1 LALKVLIAIDS
12 SDASQ
17 HVLAEAAVRPWPA
30 GTAFTLINVVDVYGL
45 TRLPGLVEEGR
56 RLGLAL
62 VNAASAKLSQAG
74 YKASAEV
81 LLGTPR
87 REIAEYAKRW
97 SADLL
102 IVGSHGQGAIAR
114 FLMGSVAQGVLH
126 TAPCSVEVVRAR
138 ASSAVASS
146 RAMKILLATDGSEFS
161 TAAAKSVASRPWPA
175 GSEIR
180 LFSVEELP
188 AILPNQ
194 MTGSSLS
201 AMYPASLLEELLE
214 SARTHAREAVDSAR
228 TILRG
233 SSLRVLDSGAN
244 PLGDARVLI
253 LDEAKEW
260 KADLI
265 VLGSHGRRG
274 LDRMLMGSV
283 SESVAL
289 HAQCSV
295 EVIRLQ
301 SA

>member
-1 LALKVLIAIDS
+1 MKVLIAIDS

-30 GTAFTLINVVDVYGL
+30 DTVFTVINVVDVYGL
-45 TRLPGLVEEGR
+45 TRLPGMVEEGR

-62 VNAASAKLSQAG
+62 VHAAAEKLSRAG

-81 LLGTPR
+81 LLGMPR
-87 REIAEYAKRW
+87 REITKYAKRW
-97 SADLL
+97 NADLVM
-102 IVGSHGQGAIAR
+102 VGSHGQGAIAR

-126 TAPCSVEVVRAR
+126 TAPCSVEVVRA
-138 ASSAVASS
+138 SATSGVPSS

-161 TAAAKSVASRPWPA
+161 TAAVKSVASRPWPA
-175 GSEIR
+175 GSEIK
-180 LFSVEELP
+180 LLSVEELP

-194 MTGSSLS
+194 MTASSLS

-214 SARTHAREAVDSAR
+214 SARTHAREAVESAR

-233 SSLRVLDSGAN
+233 SSLRVLEGGAN

-253 LDEAKEW
+253 LDEATEW

-289 HAQCSV
+289 HAHCSV
-295 EVIRLQ
+295 EVIRPRL
-301 SA
+301 A

>member
-1 LALKVLIAIDS
+1 MKVLLGIDS

-17 HVLAEAAVRPWPA
+17 RALVEVTSRPWPA
-30 GTAFTLINVVDVYGL
+30 DTVFTIINVVDVYGL
-45 TRLPGLVEEGR
+45 TRLPGMVEEGR

-62 VNAASAKLSQAG
+62 VNAAAAKLTQAG

-97 SADLL
+97 NADLL

-114 FLMGSVAQGVLH
+114 FLLGSVAHGVLH
-126 TAPCSVEVVRAR
+126 SAPCSVEVVR
-138 ASSAVASS
+138 SSASGAAPSS
-146 RAMKILLATDGSEFS
+146 HAMKILLATDGSEFS
-161 TAAAKSVASRPWPA
+161 TAAVKSVVSRPWPA

-180 LFSVEELP
+180 ILSVEELP

-214 SARTHAREAVDSAR
+214 CARTHAREAVDSAR

-274 LDRMLMGSV
+274 LDRILMGSV
-283 SESVAL
+283 SESIAL
-289 HAQCSV
+289 HAHCSV
-295 EVIRLQ
+295 EVIRPRL
-301 SA
+301 S